1 MPRWVLLL
9 AAILSAMPVWAQ
21 ERPTYGVRTDGRKVE
36 SLAPAGTQAVVL
48 FFVASDCPI
57 SNRTFPEMKRL
68 REEFA
73 PRGVR
78 FWFVYA
84 NAGERPEEAQRH
96 QEAYDAGGEALLDV
110 AGTLAEMSGAR
121 VTPEVSVL
129 APGGAAGW
137 RPVYTGRVDDRYVQL
152 GVERPQAKVHF
163 AENALNV
170 VLSGGHVEAETG
182 VPVGCSI
189 VSPRTTSAGSSAR

>member
-9 AAILSAMPVWAQ
+9 AAILSALQVFAQ
-21 ERPTYGVRTDGRKVE
+21 ERPSYGMRTDGRKVE
-36 SLAPAGTQAVVL
+36 SLAPARTKAVVL
-48 FFVASDCPI
+48 FFVASDCPV

-73 PRGVR
+73 PHGFS

-84 NAGERPEEAQRH
+84 NAGERPAETQRH

-110 AGTLAEMSGAR
+110 TGALAEMSGAR

-129 APGGAAGW
+129 VPHEAAW
-137 RPVYTGRVDDRYVQL
+137 RPVYTGCVDDRYVQI

-163 AENALNV
+163 AENALNA
-170 VLSGGHVEAETG
+170 VLSGGHVETETG

-189 VSPRTTSAGSSAR
+189 VSPRVAAAGSSAR